1 MTNNAWKVS
10 KYEVFSGPY
19 FLAFGLN
26 TERYSVSL
34 RILSKCGKLRTR
46 KNSVFGHFSGSAILW
61 PPHLPFISKTDLL
74 FKNHRTRKHLANFT
88 PSPASLF
95 HVDVINVSSLI
106 RVKATFTWKK
116 ITFLRSLKL
125 KHMIW
130 KINTAILKKVKKLL
144 TGGVSTCNFQ
154 ERWIMKY
161 N

>member
-1 MTNNAWKVS
+1 MREKCPNTKFFLVHIFSHSDWTRRDIPYLSVFCLNA
-10 KYEVFSGPY
+10 G
-19 FLAFGLN
+19 
-26 TERYSVSL
+26 
-34 RILSKCGKLRTR
+34 KCG
-46 KNSVFGHFSGSAILW
+46 
-61 PPHLPFISKTDLL
+61 PEKTPYLVTFHAVL
-74 FKNHRTRKHLANFT
+74 FCD
-88 PSPASLF
+88 PSPANLY

-116 ITFLRSLKL
+116 ITFLRSPKL